1 MHRARTTIVG
11 LALVCSSLSGGPAE
25 AADEGPQPRP
35 GADHAVP
42 LYGEV
47 VAVYDAPPDDP
58 YAPGH
63 RGVDVSAP
71 TGSPVRASAA
81 GTVSFAGTVV
91 DNLTVSVD
99 HGDGL
104 RTTYSYLGSR
114 NVEAAMTVG
123 RGDVIGTVGRGHDDS
138 LDPHV
143 HLAARRDGAYFD
155 PLELYLGSSYADL
168 LRLVG

>member
-1 MHRARTTIVG
+1 MRTTLAAIV
-11 LALVCSSLSGGPAE
+11 LVCVFVLPQSVR
-25 AADEGPQPRP
+25 AADDAPSPRQ
-35 GADHAVP
+35 GATHAVP
-42 LYGEV
+42 LYGEI
-47 VAVYDAPPDDP
+47 VAAYDAPPDDP

-71 TGSPVRASAA
+71 TASPVRASAD

-91 DNLTVSVD
+91 GNLTVTVD
-99 HGDGL
+99 HADGIL
-104 RTTYSYLGSR
+104 TSYSYLGSKS
-114 NVEAAMTVG
+114 VEAG
-123 RGDVIGTVGRGHDDS
+123 RAVRRGEVIGTLGRGHDDS
-138 LDPHV
+138 LPPHV